1 MQLQRRS
8 FSTAN
13 HLLLIDSAHSQWEA
27 SISSSGLLFIKMRR
41 LSSSRWRFLWGAGG
55 TEEKRARDT
64 GAARERRQQSE
75 EEEEVKREEEE
86 EEDWRTFKNYEFI
99 SNYRNYTDPPKEDSL
114 FGRSGRK
121 SWASTRGNKL
131 FFNCKSLNISRGL
144 NKNIYFLDGL
154 KECNKPCLLC

>member
-13 HLLLIDSAHSQWEA
+13 PLLLIDSAHSQWEA

-75 EEEEVKREEEE
+75 EEEEEEVKRE

-131 FFNCKSLNISRGL
+131 FFNCKSLNIS
-144 NKNIYFLDGL
+144 KNIYF
-154 KECNKPCLLC
+154 